1 MTANAFAPAFARAR
15 RSGGLRTLATQN
27 APPRGWQTPDVEH

>member
-15 RSGGLRTLATQN
+15 RSGGLRALAIQS
-27 APPRGWQTPDVEH
+27 APPRGWQPPDVEH